1 MKKKT
6 FALLLSICMTM
17 TVTLSAC
24 SGADTGQ
31 TSDTQE
37 AADTETAEADD
48 ANDPSDS
55 DDADTEDTAFEIGE
69 LTGEATDYSDESH
82 WVHLPESTDKEVD
95 TFYVYPTV
103 VLEVD
108 DESGD
113 VPLDD
118 ETLRQFA
125 PALYEEQ
132 ATVFE
137 KSTNVYAPYYRE
149 KSLESLTSNDKYD
162 MEQALYDGV
171 QRTDV
176 YAALD
181 YYFDNYNEGRPFIL
195 AAHSQGSIVVKI
207 ILKEYMQAHPDYY
220 ERMVAAY
227 PIGFSFTE
235 DDFAENP
242 HMKFATG
249 EDDTGVIISWNT
261 EGPDNKDAESCVILD
276 GAKCINPLNWKT
288 DDTYA
293 SAEENAGSRLDTDG
307 DGVYE
312 DIIPSPAD
320 AQVNPDRPGSL
331 LTTYTD
337 LEPSFPQ
344 VFGPQSFHARDYDL
358 FYYNLQDNV
367 QKRIDAYMA
376 AQ

>member
-1 MKKKT
+1 MKRKT
-6 FALLLSICMTM
+6 LALLLSVCMT
-17 TVTLSAC
+17 VVISAC
-24 SGADTGQ
+24 SGGDSGQ
-31 TSDTQE
+31 TADILET
-37 AADTETAEADD
+37 ADTETA
-48 ANDPSDS
+48 
-55 DDADTEDTAFEIGE
+55 DTAEAETTGISDETDAESTDFTIGE
-69 LTGEATDYSDESH
+69 LTGTPTDYSDEAN
-82 WVHLPESTDKEVD
+82 WLHLPESNDKDVD

-108 DESGD
+108 NETGD

-118 ETLRQFA
+118 ETLQAFA

-137 KSTNVYAPYYRE
+137 DATNVYAPFYRE
-149 KSLESLTSNDKYD
+149 KSLEALTANDKYD

-293 SAEENAGSRLDTDG
+293 SIHTLPLRKMPAAVL
-307 DGVYE
+307 
-312 DIIPSPAD
+312 IPMVMVFMRTSFRVRQMPRSIPTAPAH
-320 AQVNPDRPGSL
+320 
-331 LTTYTD
+331 
-337 LEPSFPQ
+337 F
-344 VFGPQSFHARDYDL
+344 
-358 FYYNLQDNV
+358 
-367 QKRIDAYMA
+367 
-376 AQ
+376 